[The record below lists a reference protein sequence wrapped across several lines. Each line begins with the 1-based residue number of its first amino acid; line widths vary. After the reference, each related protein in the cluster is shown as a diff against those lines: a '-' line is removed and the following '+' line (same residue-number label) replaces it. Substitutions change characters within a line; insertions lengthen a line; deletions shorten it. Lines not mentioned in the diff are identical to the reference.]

1 MFRTR
6 GSYSYEC
13 MRDASVCVN
22 ERMGSI
28 VDRVRRRRG
37 GWRRAPTRVFRR
49 RTSSRRGGMVD
60 EERVD
65 KTEVY
70 LRYLPRSA
78 TEAAIREMLAGCGK
92 ITRVWVGLDR
102 ETNACKGYAFVNF
115 SKNREA
121 RECVMRMNEHPRN
134 YLDGKHVVFEHAK
147 AWDGHEKRRNAE
159 ASSSGGGGGGGGK
172 RKGATTGGSDGHA
185 SGGSSANANGTRE
198 GKIRKKQRSKTRL
211 GAKAR
216 QRAKKRAAK
225 EAAAAGGGGE

>member
-1 MFRTR
+1 M
-6 GSYSYEC
+6 SE
-13 MRDASVCVN
+13 
-22 ERMGSI
+22 
-28 VDRVRRRRG
+28 
-37 GWRRAPTRVFRR
+37 
-49 RTSSRRGGMVD
+49 
-60 EERVD
+60 VD

-92 ITRVWVGLDR
+92 ITRVWVGVDR
-102 ETNACKGYAFVNF
+102 ETNECKGYAFVNF

-134 YLDGKHVVFEHAK
+134 HLDGKHVVFEHAK

-159 ASSSGGGGGGGGK
+159 ASSSGGGGGGGK
-172 RKGATTGGSDGHA
+172 RKGATVGGSDGNA
-185 SGGSSANANGTRE
+185 NGGSSANGTRE

-225 EAAAAGGGGE
+225 EAVAGGE

>member
-1 MFRTR
+1 M
-6 GSYSYEC
+6 
-13 MRDASVCVN
+13 
-22 ERMGSI
+22 
-28 VDRVRRRRG
+28 
-37 GWRRAPTRVFRR
+37 
-49 RTSSRRGGMVD
+49 D
-60 EERVD
+60 EETVD

-102 ETNACKGYAFVNF
+102 ETRTCKGYAFVNF

-159 ASSSGGGGGGGGK
+159 ASSSGGGGGGGGGGGK

>member
-1 MFRTR
+1 
-6 GSYSYEC
+6 
-13 MRDASVCVN
+13 
-22 ERMGSI
+22 
-28 VDRVRRRRG
+28 
-37 GWRRAPTRVFRR
+37 
-49 RTSSRRGGMVD
+49 MVD
-60 EERVD
+60 EETVD

-102 ETNACKGYAFVNF
+102 ETKTCKGYAFVNF

-159 ASSSGGGGGGGGK
+159 ASSSGGGGGGGK

>member
-1 MFRTR
+1 M
-6 GSYSYEC
+6 SE
-13 MRDASVCVN
+13 
-22 ERMGSI
+22 
-28 VDRVRRRRG
+28 
-37 GWRRAPTRVFRR
+37 
-49 RTSSRRGGMVD
+49 
-60 EERVD
+60 VD

-92 ITRVWVGLDR
+92 ITRVWVGVDR
-102 ETNACKGYAFVNF
+102 ETNEGKGYAFVNF

-134 YLDGKHVVFEHAK
+134 HLDGKHVVFEHAK

-159 ASSSGGGGGGGGK
+159 ASSGGGGGK
-172 RKGATTGGSDGHA
+172 RKGATTGGSDGNA
-185 SGGSSANANGTRE
+185 NGGSSANGTRE
-198 GKIRKKQRSKTRL
+198 GKVRKKQRSKTRL

-225 EAAAAGGGGE
+225 EAAAGGE

>member
-1 MFRTR
+1 
-6 GSYSYEC
+6 
-13 MRDASVCVN
+13 
-22 ERMGSI
+22 
-28 VDRVRRRRG
+28 
-37 GWRRAPTRVFRR
+37 
-49 RTSSRRGGMVD
+49 MVD
-60 EERVD
+60 EETVD

-102 ETNACKGYAFVNF
+102 ETKTCKGYAFVNF

-159 ASSSGGGGGGGGK
+159 ASSSGGGGGGGGGK

-185 SGGSSANANGTRE
+185 NGGSSANANGTRE